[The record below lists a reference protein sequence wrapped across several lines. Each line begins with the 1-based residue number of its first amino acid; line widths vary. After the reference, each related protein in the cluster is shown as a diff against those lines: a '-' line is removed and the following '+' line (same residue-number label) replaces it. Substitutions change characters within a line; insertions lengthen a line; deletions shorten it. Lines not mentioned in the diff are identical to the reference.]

1 MGTEEYILEH
11 KDDDVRSLALKK
23 MPEGVNHTW
32 VLRQIEGY
40 QLAKKKLP
48 EWAERLEDGIW
59 FPPRLSMEQC
69 SSEETA
75 KYKASI
81 VRRLTDEHQK
91 NSSNDGKGTL
101 TDLNGGFGVDF
112 SYMAKEVDEA
122 IYVEQNEELCE
133 IARHNFPLLGLP
145 HARIYNKRCEDFLSP
160 TPPSFLSHSHS
171 FPLTPPIIAFLDPAR
186 RDTQGRKVV
195 TIEDCT
201 PDITI
206 LQETLMRKA
215 DYVIVK
221 LSPMLDITAALRKV
235 NGVQEVHVVSV
246 KGECKELLL
255 VMRKGVES
263 GDGSKKTEIHCV
275 NLDTEDED
283 FVCSM
288 MQTPSYFMQY
298 AEIFNRTENKTETY
312 LLEPNASIM
321 KAGVQNEF
329 GLHYRL
335 KKLHP
340 MSNLFVGEEKIDR
353 VPARQFRIVGMSDFS
368 KSGLKALLQGM
379 SKANITVRNFPSDV
393 ATLRK
398 RLKIKEGGSDYLFAT
413 TLYDGSHALLH
424 CVKA

>member
-1 MGTEEYILEH
+1 LVYGLQFIVYSLQLGTEEYILEH
-11 KDDDVRSLALKK
+11 KDEDVRSLALRGIPRE
-23 MPEGVNHTW
+23 MDAQW
-32 VLRQIEGY
+32 VLQQIEGY

-48 EWAERLEDGIW
+48 TWAEKIGEGIE
-59 FPPRLSMEQC
+59 FPPRISMEQC
-69 SSEETA
+69 SSELTA
-75 KYKASI
+75 KYKKKI
-81 VRRLTDEHQK
+81 LERLCVKRENT
-91 NSSNDGKGTL
+91 TL
-101 TDLNGGFGVDF
+101 IDLNGGLGVDF
-112 SYMAKEVDEA
+112 SYMAQGFGRA
-122 IYVEQNEELCE
+122 IYVEQNERLCQ
-133 IARHNFPLLGLP
+133 IAKKNMPILGIESA
-145 HARIYNKRCEDFLSP
+145 HIYNERCEDFVREISVTEQP
-160 TPPSFLSHSHS
+160 TV
-171 FPLTPPIIAFLDPAR
+171 IYLDPAR
-186 RDTQGRKVV
+186 RDTNGRKVI

-255 VMRKGVES
+255 VMRKGVGS
-263 GDGSKKTEIHCV
+263 SDGSKKAEIHCV

-298 AEIFNRTENKTETY
+298 AEIFNRTENKTEKY
-312 LLEPNASIM
+312 LFEPNASIM

-329 GLHYRL
+329 GLHYGL

-340 MSNLFVGEEKIDR
+340 MSNLFVGEEKIEH